1 MTKRVPDRPAP
12 SRDSRPAPA
21 AAMGFG
27 ADEAFAFL
35 AQGERAGTANI
46 PPPRETAPLGAPP
59 PARTPQQVY
68 AAVYW
73 QTKDLLALGRTAA
86 LVAQAM
92 AAAHRIAEQAWSAMR
107 PSVEARAKPFD
118 CAKGCGWCCHQ
129 HVSVHPAEAT
139 AIARWLDTRTSEP
152 SRGQRFARI
161 QQTQAKIAGAT
172 MMERRKAQVPCP
184 FLDDGACS
192 IHPVRPMRCRG
203 FFSRDV
209 GLCRATFDDPAA
221 GVNDPRWQDND
232 ALPREPTRLFD
243 AAIRAVAT
251 ALHEAGL
258 SADTLEL
265 TASLALIGHDPGAV
279 ERWIA
284 GEEAFAPARMPPRT
298 PAKA

>member
-1 MTKRVPDRPAP
+1 
-12 SRDSRPAPA
+12 
-21 AAMGFG
+21 MGFG
-27 ADEAFAFL
+27 ANEALAFL
-35 AQGERAGTANI
+35 GQTDRPGAAAT

-73 QTKDLLALGRTAA
+73 QTKDLLALGRTAGI
-86 LVAQAM
+86 VAQAM
-92 AAAHRIAEQAWSAMR
+92 AAAHRIAEHAWTTTR
-107 PSVEARAKPFD
+107 PAVEARAKPFD

-139 AIARWLDTRTSEP
+139 AIARWLDTRTPEP
-152 SRGQRFARI
+152 DRRRRYARI
-161 QQTQAKIAGAT
+161 QETQTKIAGAT
-172 MMERRKAQVPCP
+172 TMERRKARVPCP

-221 GVNDPRWQDND
+221 GVDDPRWQQND
-232 ALPREPTRLFD
+232 VLPREPTRLFD
-243 AAIRAVAT
+243 AAIRALAT

-265 TASLALIGHDPGAV
+265 TASLALLGRDPEAV

-284 GEEAFAPARMPPRT
+284 GEEAFAPARLPPRT
-298 PAKA
+298 PSKV

>member
-1 MTKRVPDRPAP
+1 
-12 SRDSRPAPA
+12 
-21 AAMGFG
+21 MGFG
-27 ADEAFAFL
+27 ADEALAFL
-35 AQGERAGTANI
+35 GRIDRPGGVAAPPLRAT
-46 PPPRETAPLGAPP
+46 PPLAPPP

-73 QTKDLLALGRTAA
+73 QTKDLLALGKTAGI
-86 LVAQAM
+86 VAQAM
-92 AAAHRIAEQAWSAMR
+92 AAAHRIAEQAWGAMR
-107 PSVEARAKPFD
+107 PAIEARAKPFD

-139 AIARWLDTRTSEP
+139 AIARWLEARTPEP
-152 SRGQRFARI
+152 ERRKRFARI
-161 QQTQAKIAGAT
+161 EETQSKIAGTT
-172 MMERRKAQVPCP
+172 MIERRKARVPCP

-209 GLCRATFDDPAA
+209 GLCRATFDDPVR
-221 GVNDPRWQDND
+221 GVDDPRWQEND
-232 ALPREPTRLFD
+232 VLPREPTRLFD

-258 SADTLEL
+258 LTDTLEL
-265 TASLALIGHDPGAV
+265 TAAMALIGRDPGAV

-284 GEEAFAPARMPPRT
+284 GEAAFAPARLPPRT
-298 PAKA
+298 PGKV